1 MNTPRKC
8 RRTGYVILF
17 TGVVLF
23 ALGLYPRN
31 TGGKVNVF
39 LVIVSLIII
48 AASVVWMIKKV
59 RCPHCG
65 ALLHLKLYNI
75 DVCPYCGKNTDN
87 S

>member
-8 RRTGYVILF
+8 RRTGHVIMF
-17 TGVVLF
+17 TGIVLF

-31 TGGKVNVF
+31 FGGKANVF
-39 LVIVSLIII
+39 LVILSLIII

-65 ALLHLKLYNI
+65 ALLHLKMYNI

>member
-1 MNTPRKC
+1 MNTPQKC

-31 TGGKVNVF
+31 TGGKANVF
-39 LVIVSLIII
+39 LVIVSLILI

-75 DVCPYCGKNTDN
+75 AVCPYCGKNTDN

>member
-31 TGGKVNVF
+31 FGGRANVF

-48 AASVVWMIKKV
+48 AASVMWMVKKV